1 MSNLVV
7 QTILTQL
14 IINILFY
21 VQDTHTQDLNLV
33 AKLRFRYEIRVR
45 PSVLVQA
52 NASGC
57 YGLGL
62 DPF

>member
-1 MSNLVV
+1 MNNLVV
-7 QTILTQL
+7 QTMLTQL
-14 IINILFY
+14 INILFY

-52 NASGC
+52 NASG
-57 YGLGL
+57 YIYVTDL
-62 DPF
+62 D